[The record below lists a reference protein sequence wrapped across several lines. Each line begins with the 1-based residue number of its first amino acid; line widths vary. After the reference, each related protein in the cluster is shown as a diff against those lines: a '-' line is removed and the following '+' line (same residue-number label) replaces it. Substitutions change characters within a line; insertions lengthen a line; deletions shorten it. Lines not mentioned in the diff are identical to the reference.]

1 MVLLEKLKLSKP
13 LVRAMTD
20 AGYLGPKD
28 IQLKTMSR
36 ILGGQDIIAIAP
48 EGSGKTSAYV
58 LGSLMRLKYGLEEAP
73 RVLVLVPDKE
83 RVLAVIERYELL
95 NRNQTIRIVGLFAE
109 GGIESQMDALAD
121 GADIVV
127 ATPDRARAIY
137 LKLGLNL
144 NKILMFIVDDAA
156 EIVKRGMQLPV
167 AELARSIVK
176 CQHLVFNE
184 LIHDKLHLLID
195 QFMNQPA
202 LIEVNDLGEP
212 KLETI
217 DQLLYKVPDFKT
229 KVNLLN
235 LLLKDKDVFDKVVVF
250 VNTRLTAEK
259 VFKSLFKYLDQAIA
273 IYKPLFFDH
282 PGFDLIEDFKK
293 TEYARILLVADDLK
307 ESFNLDGIPF
317 ILHMEIPAEVETFVG
332 RIVKNKSGSTTEQ
345 VALSFSTDIE
355 LSLIKKIELAIGQ
368 VLTFAELPEDLVIE
382 KDKPKKAVKSS
393 KVNPENE
400 VLSGAAFHP
409 KKESNVKDYNYSSR
423 EKAKMKFKNR

>member
-36 ILGGQDIIAIAP
+36 ILGAQDVIAIAP
-48 EGSGKTSAYV
+48 QGSGKTSTYV
-58 LGSLMRLKYGLEEAP
+58 LGSLMRLKYGFEEAP
-73 RVLVLVPDKE
+73 RALVLVPDKE
-83 RVLAVIERYELL
+83 HVLAVIERYELL
-95 NRNQTIRIVGLFAE
+95 NKKQTIRIVGLYSE
-109 GGIESQMDALAD
+109 GGMESQMNALAD

-144 NKILMFIVDDAA
+144 NKIMMFIVDDAA

-176 CQHLVFNE
+176 CQHLIFTDVF
-184 LIHDKLHLLID
+184 HDKLNLLTS
-195 QFMNQPA
+195 QFMNQA
-202 LIEVNDLGEP
+202 TTFEIDDLGEQ

-217 DQLLYKVPDFKT
+217 EQILYKVPDFKT

-235 LLLKDKDVFDKVVVF
+235 LLLKDKEVFTKVLVF

-259 VFKSLFKYLDQAIA
+259 VFKSLFKYLDKEIA

-282 PGFDLIEDFKK
+282 PGFDLMDDFKHSED
-293 TEYARILLVADDLK
+293 TRILLLADDLK
-307 ESFNLDGIPF
+307 ESVNLNDIPF
-317 ILHMEIPAEVETFVG
+317 IFHLEMPLELESFIG
-332 RIVKNKSGSTTEQ
+332 RIVKSTSIESSD
-345 VALSFSTDIE
+345 ALAISFATDLE
-355 LSLIKKIELAIGQ
+355 LSMVKKIEQAIG
-368 VLTFAELPEDLVIE
+368 LPIPLAELPEDLVIE
-382 KDKPKKAVKSS
+382 KDKPKKIVKT
-393 KVNPENE
+393 E
-400 VLSGAAFHP
+400 VQDTESGSAFHA
-409 KKESNVKDYNYSSR
+409 KKQSNSKDYNYSSR

>member
-36 ILGGQDIIAIAP
+36 ILGAQDVIAIAP
-48 EGSGKTSAYV
+48 QGSGKTSTYV
-58 LGSLMRLKYGLEEAP
+58 LGSLMRLKYGFEEAP
-73 RVLVLVPDKE
+73 RALVLVPDKE
-83 RVLAVIERYELL
+83 HVLAVIERYELL
-95 NRNQTIRIVGLFAE
+95 NKNQTIRIVGLYPE
-109 GGIESQMDALAD
+109 GGMESQMNALAD

-144 NKILMFIVDDAA
+144 NKIMMFIVDDAA

-176 CQHLVFNE
+176 CQHLIFTDVF
-184 LIHDKLHLLID
+184 HDKLNLLTS
-195 QFMNQPA
+195 QFMNQA
-202 LIEVNDLGEP
+202 TTFEIDNLGEQ

-217 DQLLYKVPDFKT
+217 EQILYKVPDFKT

-235 LLLKDKDVFDKVVVF
+235 LLLKDKDVFSKVLVF

-259 VFKSLFKYLDQAIA
+259 VFKSLFKYLDKEIA

-282 PGFDLIEDFKK
+282 PGFDLIDDFKQSED
-293 TEYARILLVADDLK
+293 TRILLVADDLK
-307 ESFNLDGIPF
+307 ESFDLNDIPF
-317 ILHMEIPAEVETFVG
+317 IFHLEMPLELETFIG
-332 RIVKNKSGSTTEQ
+332 RIVKNTSFESSE
-345 VALSFSTDIE
+345 ALAISFATDLE
-355 LSLIKKIELAIGQ
+355 LSLVKKIEQAIGLPIAL
-368 VLTFAELPEDLVIE
+368 VELPEDLVIE
-382 KDKPKKAVKSS
+382 KDKPKKTVKT
-393 KVNPENE
+393 E
-400 VLSGAAFHP
+400 VQETESGSAFHA
-409 KKESNVKDYNYSSR
+409 KKQSNIKDYNYSSR

>member
-20 AGYLGPKD
+20 AGFLGPKD

-36 ILGGQDIIAIAP
+36 ILGGQDVIALAP
-48 EGSGKTSAYV
+48 EGSGKTTAYI
-58 LGSLMRLKYGLEEAP
+58 LGSLMRLKYGVEEAP
-73 RVLVLVPDKE
+73 RAIVLVPDKE
-83 RVLAVIERYELL
+83 HVLDVMERFELL
-95 NRNQTIRIVGLFAE
+95 NRNKTIRVVGLYPE
-109 GGIESQMDALAD
+109 GGMESQMNALAD

-144 NKILMFIVDDAA
+144 NKIIMFIVDDAA
-156 EIVKRGMQLPV
+156 EIIKRGMQLPV

-176 CQHLVFNE
+176 CQHLVFTE
-184 LIHDKLHLLID
+184 VIHDKLHLLID

-212 KLETI
+212 KLETLEQI
-217 DQLLYKVPDFKT
+217 LYKVPDYRT

-235 LLLKDKDVFDKVVVF
+235 LLLKDKEIFSKVIVF

-259 VFKSLFKYLDQAIA
+259 VFKSLFKYLDKELA

-282 PGFDLIEDFKK
+282 PGFDQIDDFKNSEE
-293 TEYARILLVADDLK
+293 TRILLVADDLK
-307 ESFNLDGIPF
+307 ETLNLEGIPF
-317 ILHMEIPAEVETFVG
+317 IIHMEMPVEMETFIS
-332 RIVKNKSGSTTEQ
+332 RIVKSSSDVSNDTL
-345 VALSFSTDIE
+345 AISFSTDIE
-355 LSLIKKIELAIGQ
+355 LAMVKKIEHAIGKPIP
-368 VLTFAELPEDLVIE
+368 LAELPEDLVIE
-382 KDKPKKAVKSS
+382 KDKPKKTVKTDPD
-393 KVNPENE
+393 KEKEMP
-400 VLSGAAFHP
+400 SGAAFHA
-409 KKESNVKDYNYSSR
+409 KKDSNVKDYNYSSR

>member
-20 AGYLGPKD
+20 AGYLGTKE

-36 ILGGQDIIAIAP
+36 ILGGQDVISVAP
-48 EGSGKTSAYV
+48 EGSGKTTAYV

-73 RVLVLVPDKE
+73 RALVLVPDKDH
-83 RVLAVIERYELL
+83 VLAVIERFDLL
-95 NRNQTIRIVGLFAE
+95 NRNQTIRIVGLYSE
-109 GGIESQMDALAD
+109 GGMESQMDALAD

-156 EIVKRGMQLPV
+156 EIVKRGMQLHV

-176 CQHLVFNE
+176 CQHLVFTE
-184 LIHDKLHLLID
+184 VLHDKLHLLID

-235 LLLKDKDVFDKVVVF
+235 LLLRDKDVFTKAVVF

-259 VFKSLFKYLDQAIA
+259 VFKSLFKYLDKDIA

-282 PGFDLIEDFKK
+282 PGFDLIDDFKK
-293 TEYARILLVADDLK
+293 TDDARILLIADDLK
-307 ESFNLDGIPF
+307 ESIQFDRIPF
-317 ILHMEIPAEVETFVG
+317 IFHLEIPADVETFVG
-332 RIVKNKSGSTTEQ
+332 RIVKTETNAENEQ
-345 VALSFSTDIE
+345 MAISFSTDIE
-355 LSLIKKIELAIGQ
+355 LALIKKIELAIGKILP
-368 VLTFAELPEDLVIE
+368 VAELPEDLVIE
-382 KDKPKKAVKSS
+382 KDKPKKAIKTT
-393 KVNPENE
+393 KITPDTEP
-400 VLSGAAFHP
+400 LSGAAFHP
-409 KKESNVKDYNYSSR
+409 KKESNAKDYNYSSR

>member
-36 ILGGQDIIAIAP
+36 ILGAQDVIAIAP
-48 EGSGKTSAYV
+48 QGSGKTSTYV
-58 LGSLMRLKYGLEEAP
+58 LGSLMRLKYGFEEAP
-73 RVLVLVPDKE
+73 RALVLVPDKE
-83 RVLAVIERYELL
+83 HVLAVIERYELL
-95 NRNQTIRIVGLFAE
+95 NKNQTIRIVGLYPE
-109 GGIESQMDALAD
+109 GGMESQMNALAD

-144 NKILMFIVDDAA
+144 NKIMMFIVDDAA

-176 CQHLVFNE
+176 CQHLIFTDVF
-184 LIHDKLHLLID
+184 HDKLNLLTS
-195 QFMNQPA
+195 QFMNQA
-202 LIEVNDLGEP
+202 TTFEIDNLGEQ

-217 DQLLYKVPDFKT
+217 EQILYKVPDFNT

-235 LLLKDKDVFDKVVVF
+235 LLLKDKDVFSKVLVF

-259 VFKSLFKYLDQAIA
+259 VFKTLFKYLDKGIA

-282 PGFDLIEDFKK
+282 PGFDLIDDFKQSED
-293 TEYARILLVADDLK
+293 TRILLVADDLK
-307 ESFNLDGIPF
+307 ESLDLKDIPF
-317 ILHMEIPAEVETFVG
+317 IFHLEMPVEMETFIG
-332 RIVKNKSGSTTEQ
+332 RIVQNTSIENRE
-345 VALSFSTDIE
+345 ALAISFATDLE
-355 LSLIKKIELAIGQ
+355 LSMVKKIEQAIG
-368 VLTFAELPEDLVIE
+368 LPIPLAELPEGLVIE
-382 KDKPKKAVKSS
+382 KDKPKKSVKT
-393 KVNPENE
+393 E
-400 VLSGAAFHP
+400 VQETESGSAFHA
-409 KKESNVKDYNYSSR
+409 KKQSNIKDYNYSSR

>member
-20 AGYLGPKD
+20 AGYLGPKE

-36 ILGGQDIIAIAP
+36 ILGAQDIIAIAP
-48 EGSGKTSAYV
+48 QGSGKTSTYV
-58 LGSLMRLKYGLEEAP
+58 LGSLMRLKYGFEEAP
-73 RVLVLVPDKE
+73 RALVLVPDKE
-83 RVLAVIERYELL
+83 HVLAVIERYELL
-95 NRNQTIRIVGLFAE
+95 NKNKTIRIVGLYPE
-109 GGIESQMDALAD
+109 GGMESQMNALAD

-144 NKILMFIVDDAA
+144 NKIMMFIVDDAA

-176 CQHLVFNE
+176 CQHLIFTDVF
-184 LIHDKLHLLID
+184 HDKLNLLTS
-195 QFMNQPA
+195 QFMNQA
-202 LIEVNDLGEP
+202 TTFEIDDLGEQ

-217 DQLLYKVPDFKT
+217 DQILYKVPDFKT

-235 LLLKDKDVFDKVVVF
+235 LLLKDKDVFSKVLVF

-259 VFKSLFKYLDQAIA
+259 VFKSLFKYLDKEIA

-282 PGFDLIEDFKK
+282 PGFDLIDDFKQSED
-293 TEYARILLVADDLK
+293 TRILLVADDLK
-307 ESFNLDGIPF
+307 ESLDLNDIPF
-317 ILHMEIPAEVETFVG
+317 IFHLEMPLEMETFIG
-332 RIVKNKSGSTTEQ
+332 RIVKNTSIESGE
-345 VALSFSTDIE
+345 ALAISFATDLE
-355 LSLIKKIELAIGQ
+355 LSMVKKIEQAIG
-368 VLTFAELPEDLVIE
+368 LPIPLAELPEDLVIE
-382 KDKPKKAVKSS
+382 KDKPKKTVKT
-393 KVNPENE
+393 E
-400 VLSGAAFHP
+400 VQETESGSAFHA
-409 KKESNVKDYNYSSR
+409 KKQSNIKDYNYSSR

>member
-36 ILGGQDIIAIAP
+36 ILGAQDVIAIAP
-48 EGSGKTSAYV
+48 QGSGKTSTYV
-58 LGSLMRLKYGLEEAP
+58 LGSLMRLKYGFEEAP
-73 RVLVLVPDKE
+73 RALVLVPDKE
-83 RVLAVIERYELL
+83 HVLAVIERYELL
-95 NRNQTIRIVGLFAE
+95 NKNQTIRIVGLYPE
-109 GGIESQMDALAD
+109 GGMESQMNALAD

-144 NKILMFIVDDAA
+144 NKIMMFIVDDAA

-176 CQHLVFNE
+176 CQHLIFTDVF
-184 LIHDKLHLLID
+184 HDKLNLLTS
-195 QFMNQPA
+195 QFMNQA
-202 LIEVNDLGEP
+202 TTFEIDDLGEQ

-217 DQLLYKVPDFKT
+217 NQILYKVPDFNT

-235 LLLKDKDVFDKVVVF
+235 LLLKDKDVFSKVLVF

-259 VFKSLFKYLDQAIA
+259 VFKTLFKYLDKEIA

-282 PGFDLIEDFKK
+282 PGFDLISDFKQS
-293 TEYARILLVADDLK
+293 EDARILLVADDLK
-307 ESFNLDGIPF
+307 ESLDLKDIPF
-317 ILHMEIPAEVETFVG
+317 IFHLEMPVEMETFIG
-332 RIVKNKSGSTTEQ
+332 RIVQNASIENRE
-345 VALSFSTDIE
+345 ALAISFATDLE
-355 LSLIKKIELAIGQ
+355 LSMVKKIEQAIG
-368 VLTFAELPEDLVIE
+368 LPIPLAELPEGLVIE
-382 KDKPKKAVKSS
+382 KDKPKKLVKT
-393 KVNPENE
+393 E
-400 VLSGAAFHP
+400 VQETESGSAFHA
-409 KKESNVKDYNYSSR
+409 KKQSNIKDYNYSSR

>member
-36 ILGGQDIIAIAP
+36 ILGAQDVIAIAP
-48 EGSGKTSAYV
+48 QGSGKTSTYV
-58 LGSLMRLKYGLEEAP
+58 LGSLMRLKYGFEEAP
-73 RVLVLVPDKE
+73 RALVLVPDKE
-83 RVLAVIERYELL
+83 HVLAVIERYELL
-95 NRNQTIRIVGLFAE
+95 NKNQTIRIVGLYPE
-109 GGIESQMDALAD
+109 GGMESQMNALAD

-144 NKILMFIVDDAA
+144 NKIMMFIVDDAA

-176 CQHLVFNE
+176 CQHLIFTDVF
-184 LIHDKLHLLID
+184 HDKLNLLTS
-195 QFMNQPA
+195 QFMNQA
-202 LIEVNDLGEP
+202 TTFEIDNLGEQ

-235 LLLKDKDVFDKVVVF
+235 LLLKDKDVFSKVLVF

-259 VFKSLFKYLDQAIA
+259 VFKTLFKYLDKEIA

-282 PGFDLIEDFKK
+282 PGFDLISDFKQS
-293 TEYARILLVADDLK
+293 EDARILLVADDLK
-307 ESFNLDGIPF
+307 ESLDLKDIPF
-317 ILHMEIPAEVETFVG
+317 IFHLEMPVEMETFIG
-332 RIVKNKSGSTTEQ
+332 RIVNNTSIENRE
-345 VALSFSTDIE
+345 ALAISFATDLE
-355 LSLIKKIELAIGQ
+355 LSMVKKIEQAIG
-368 VLTFAELPEDLVIE
+368 LPIPLAELPEGLVIE
-382 KDKPKKAVKSS
+382 KDKPKKLVKT
-393 KVNPENE
+393 E
-400 VLSGAAFHP
+400 VQETESGSAFHA
-409 KKESNVKDYNYSSR
+409 KKQSNIKDYNYSSR

>member
-20 AGYLGPKD
+20 AGYLGPKE

-36 ILGGQDIIAIAP
+36 ILGGQDVISVAP
-48 EGSGKTSAYV
+48 EGSGKTTTYV
-58 LGSLMRLKYGLEEAP
+58 LASLMRLKYGLEEAP
-73 RVLVLVPDKE
+73 RALVLVPDKDH
-83 RVLAVIERYELL
+83 VLALIERYELL
-95 NRNQTIRIVGLFAE
+95 NRNQTIRIVGLYTE
-109 GGIESQMDALAD
+109 GGMESQMDVLAD

-144 NKILMFIVDDAA
+144 NKIIMFIVDDAA

-176 CQHLVFNE
+176 CQHLVFTE
-184 LIHDKLHLLID
+184 VLHDKLHLLID

-217 DQLLYKVPDFKT
+217 EQLLYEVPDFNT

-235 LLLKDKDVFDKVVVF
+235 LLLRDNDVFSKVVVF

-259 VFKSLFKYLDQAIA
+259 VFKSLFKYLDKEIA
-273 IYKPLFFDH
+273 VYKPLFFDH
-282 PGFDLIEDFKK
+282 PGFDLIDDFKQ
-293 TEYARILLVADDLK
+293 TEDARVLLIADDLK
-307 ESFNLDGIPF
+307 ESIQLDGIPF
-317 ILHMEIPAEVETFVG
+317 IFHLEIPADVETFVG
-332 RIVKNKSGSTTEQ
+332 RIVKNNPGSENEQ
-345 VALSFSTDIE
+345 MAISFSTDIE
-355 LSLIKKIELAIGQ
+355 LALIKKIELAIGKIIP
-368 VLTFAELPEDLVIE
+368 VAELPEDLVIE
-382 KDKPKKAVKSS
+382 KDKPKKAIKTT
-393 KVNPENE
+393 KIIQDTEP
-400 VLSGAAFHP
+400 LSGAAFHP
-409 KKESNVKDYNYSSR
+409 KKESNAKDYNYSSR

>member
-36 ILGGQDIIAIAP
+36 ILGAQDIISIAAQ
-48 EGSGKTSAYV
+48 GSGKTSTYV
-58 LGSLMRLKYGLEEAP
+58 LGSLMRLKYGFEEAP
-73 RVLVLVPDKE
+73 RALVLVPDKE
-83 RVLAVIERYELL
+83 HVLAVIERYELL
-95 NRNQTIRIVGLFAE
+95 NKNQTIRIVGLYSE
-109 GGIESQMDALAD
+109 GGMESQMNALAD

-144 NKILMFIVDDAA
+144 NKIMMFIVDDAA

-167 AELARSIVK
+167 DELARSIVK
-176 CQHLVFNE
+176 CKHLIFTDVF
-184 LIHDKLHLLID
+184 HDKLNLLTS
-195 QFMNQPA
+195 QFMNQA
-202 LIEVNDLGEP
+202 TTFEIDDLGEQ

-217 DQLLYKVPDFKT
+217 EQILYKVPDFKT

-235 LLLKDKDVFDKVVVF
+235 LLLKDKEVFTKVLVF

-259 VFKSLFKYLDQAIA
+259 VFKSLFKYLDKEIS

-282 PGFDLIEDFKK
+282 PGFDLIDDFKHSED
-293 TEYARILLVADDLK
+293 TRILLIADDLK
-307 ESFNLDGIPF
+307 ESFDLNDIPF
-317 ILHMEIPAEVETFVG
+317 IFHLEMPIEMESFIG
-332 RIVKNKSGSTTEQ
+332 RIVKSTSSESSD
-345 VALSFSTDIE
+345 ALAISFATDLE
-355 LSLIKKIELAIGQ
+355 LSMVKKIEQAIG
-368 VLTFAELPEDLVIE
+368 LPIPLAESPEDLVIE
-382 KDKPKKAVKSS
+382 KDKPKKTVKT
-393 KVNPENE
+393 E
-400 VLSGAAFHP
+400 VQDTESGSAFHA
-409 KKESNVKDYNYSSR
+409 KKQSNMKDYNYSSR